1 MPDLYTLGLE
11 IEDELW
17 SKTIIAF
24 MFLTYAVFAMNY
36 MSKVLVSK
44 NKLMPEDIGGA
55 WMYSW
60 LLPASIIDVG
70 TSNSYTVQAP
80 VIQKFNDAS
89 RDFEKQMQ
97 NINAKVKKL
106 DDEYNTKN
114 DKNKSLAVGIQNS
127 LLSMQ
132 EGLYKIAAAVV
143 AQKHMQDG
151 VYTIVKSDIK
161 KVAKHLPKQKG

>member
-1 MPDLYTLGLE
+1 MPDLYTFGLE

-17 SKTIIAF
+17 SKTIVAF

-36 MSKVLVSK
+36 MSKVLLTK
-44 NKLMPEDIGGA
+44 NKLMPEDIGGS
-55 WMYSW
+55 WMYS
-60 LLPASIIDVG
+60 LLIPASVIDVHS
-70 TSNSYTVQAP
+70 TNTYTVQAP
-80 VIQKFNDAS
+80 VVQKFNDAT
-89 RDFEKQMQ
+89 RDFQKKMQ
-97 NINAKVKKL
+97 TINEKVKKL

-132 EGLYKIAAAVV
+132 EGLYKIAAAVI

-151 VYTIVKSDIK
+151 VYTVVKSDIK
-161 KVAKHLPKQKG
+161 KVAKHLPKS

>member
-1 MPDLYTLGLE
+1 MPDLYTFGLE
-11 IEDELW
+11 IEDNLW
-17 SKTIIAF
+17 SKTIVAIIF
-24 MFLTYAVFAMNY
+24 ITYALFALNY

-44 NKLMPEDIGGA
+44 HKLMPEDVSAA

-60 LLPASIIDVG
+60 LMPASIIDIASTNNYV
-70 TSNSYTVQAP
+70 VQAP

-89 RDFEKQMQ
+89 RDFENKMDA
-97 NINAKVKKL
+97 INAKVKKL

-114 DKNKSLAVGIQNS
+114 DKTKSLAVGIQNS

-143 AQKHMQDG
+143 AQKQMQDG
-151 VYTIVKSDIK
+151 VYTVVKSDIK
-161 KVAKHLPKQKG
+161 KVAKHL

>member
-1 MPDLYTLGLE
+1 MPDLYTFGLE
-11 IEDELW
+11 IEDNLW
-17 SKTIIAF
+17 SKTIVAII
-24 MFLTYAVFAMNY
+24 FLTYALFAMNY
-36 MSKVLVSK
+36 MSKVLTTN

-55 WMYSW
+55 WIYSW
-60 LLPASIIDVG
+60 LMPASVISVA
-70 TSNSYTVQAP
+70 SANNYVVQAP

-89 RDFEKQMQ
+89 RDFEKKMET
-97 NINAKVKKL
+97 INAKVKKL

-114 DKNKSLAVGIQNS
+114 DKTKSLAVGIQNS

-151 VYTIVKSDIK
+151 VYTVVKSDIK
-161 KVAKHLPKQKG
+161 QVAKHL